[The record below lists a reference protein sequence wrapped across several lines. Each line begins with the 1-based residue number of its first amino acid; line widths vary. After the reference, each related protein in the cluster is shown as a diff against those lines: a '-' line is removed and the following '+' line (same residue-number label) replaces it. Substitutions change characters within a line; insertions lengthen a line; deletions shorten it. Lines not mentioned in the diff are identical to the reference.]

1 MAYLILIIFFR
12 SHIYLSRKSAFLL
25 LKTSKMSEN
34 GCFVVIRWKVGESFV
49 GENNVLRLYLS
60 IKKYRFCSVCC
71 TRFWLKSISFLFLNT
86 VNWFKR
92 FAACFKF
99 TKMKNHVFEACFK
112 FTTWKMTF
120 LKHISSLQNETARV
134 YKINDATRFQSVFQV
149 CRMQKLFLKRF
160 SSLHNEKTFLK
171 RFHVYKMKK
180 KRFWKM
186 FQVYQMKKHVF
197 EACFKFTEWKKSF
210 WGFFIFKN

>member
-1 MAYLILIIFFR
+1 M
-12 SHIYLSRKSAFLL
+12 
-25 LKTSKMSEN
+25 
-34 GCFVVIRWKVGESFV
+34 IRWKVGESFV
-49 GENNVLRLYLS
+49 GGNNVLRLYLS
-60 IKKYRFCSVCC
+60 IKNHRFCSVCC
-71 TRFWLKSISFLFLNT
+71 TRFWVQSISFLFLNT
-86 VNWFKR
+86 INWFKR

-180 KRFWKM
+180 KTFLKNVSSLPNEKTRFWSV
-186 FQVYQMKKHVF
+186 FQIYRMK
-197 EACFKFTEWKKSF
+197 
-210 WGFFIFKN
+210 N